1 MIAWSRRESVDQFT
15 RERSTMFGDR
25 DACVRFC
32 KVSPWPSSRSRTGPQ
47 GDARDDDVSVCKH
60 GRKESGLEISTSV
73 VRVIASIGVDY
84 SASSLFRFRLF
95 DGKKKSGV
103 AIRGCQVIESGE

>member
-1 MIAWSRRESVDQFT
+1 MRACGFVKSHPDHQVAVAQVHKVMLAM
-15 RERSTMFGDR
+15 TMF
-25 DACVRFC
+25 RF
-32 KVSPWPSSRSRTGPQ
+32 VNT
-47 GDARDDDVSVCKH
+47 

-95 DGKKKSGV
+95 DGKKSGV